1 MKKAQRAIV
10 VSIGIAL
17 LSLGACRKA
26 EAPAVATTPAAQTAP
41 AVAAVEPSPPPT
53 AEQLAQAA
61 VENAQPLSA
70 DATTWTPEALEELAA
85 PIALYPDPVLEQV
98 LIASTNPQEVL
109 DAGNWLLDNKSLKG
123 KALDQAAEQQGFT
136 PPMRALLPFPETVD
150 MMAGQMGWTEELGQA
165 YVNDQAGVMDAIQ
178 RLRQQAEDVGTL
190 QSSPQMTVAAE
201 TVDDV
206 RYITVS
212 PPSPEVIYVPQ
223 YDPVTV
229 YAPQPET
236 TTTTVVQE
244 GHSTGALV
252 TTGLLAF
259 GAGMLV
265 NEIFDDDDN
274 CNRNYYYNGCRGG
287 NYYGGYWGV
296 PRPYYPP
303 YPYRPNYGNGFYP
316 GYGYNRPG
324 YGGGFNNND
333 ININGDININSGN
346 DYWNRFDKK
355 PGNGNRPDY
364 GNRRPEARSPISA
377 ANPKRKDLDQLNRAA
392 AKGPKRPAPSKGP
405 EFSSRDQ
412 YQKARPETRQ
422 TKKASAVQGTYKG
435 AKPGANTDRVAA
447 GKAAGAAASRDLPK
461 VQGNYAGNKSGGYS
475 GNSKKASRDLPK
487 TQGDYAGNKAG
498 GRDDMNKATARPNNP
513 QARDQKRPNADRG
526 YADNS
531 SRPNQKPAARPEQR
545 PEQKP
550 QMKKQQRPEQ
560 RPEQK
565 AQMKKQQRPEQR
577 QQQAR
582 RPEQRPQQKQQK
594 QRNAMSGS
602 KQNGSQ
608 ARAASQRGQQS
619 RPQGSGGKRSGKRN

>member
-17 LSLGACRKA
+17 LSLAACKKEESPA
-26 EAPAVATTPAAQTAP
+26 APAAQATPAATTAAQT
-41 AVAAVEPSPPPT
+41 PPPT

-61 VENAQPLSA
+61 IENAQPLSA

-123 KALDQAAEQQGFT
+123 KALDQAAEEQGFT

-201 TVDDV
+201 TVDNV
-206 RYITVS
+206 KYITVS

-265 NEIFDDDDN
+265 NEIFDDDDH
-274 CNRNYYYNGCRGG
+274 CGNYYYNNCRGG
-287 NYYGGYWGV
+287 NYYGGYWGA

-333 ININGDININSGN
+333 ININGDVNINRGN
-346 DYWNRFDKK
+346 DYWNRYDNK
-355 PGNGNRPDY
+355 PGNGNRPGYD
-364 GNRRPEARSPISA
+364 NRRPEARSPISA
-377 ANPKRKDLDQLNRAA
+377 ANPKRKDLDNLNRQ
-392 AKGPKRPAPSKGP
+392 AKDGPKRPAPSKGP
-405 EFSSRDQ
+405 EFNSREQ
-412 YQKARPETRQ
+412 YKNARPDN
-422 TKKASAVQGTYKG
+422 KAGQGVQGTYKG
-435 AKPGANTDRVAA
+435 AKPGNTDRVAA

-461 VQGNYAGNKSGGYS
+461 VQGNYAGNKSGGYA
-475 GNSKKASRDLPK
+475 GNDKAGTRDS
-487 TQGDYAGNKAG
+487 ANKAG
-498 GRDDMNKATARPNNP
+498 ARPNNP
-513 QARDQKRPNADRG
+513 QAKPQSRPNADRG
-526 YADNS
+526 YADNKA
-531 SRPNQKPAARPEQR
+531 SRPSQKPAARPEQR
-545 PEQKP
+545 PEQRP
-550 QMKKQQRPEQ
+550 QQKQQQ
-560 RPEQK
+560 
-565 AQMKKQQRPEQR
+565 
-577 QQQAR
+577 
-582 RPEQRPQQKQQK
+582 RPEQRPQQKQQQRPEQQRPQQQK
-594 QRNAMSGS
+594 QQHQQRPQQQKQQRPNAMSGS
-602 KQNGSQ
+602 KQSGSQ
-608 ARAASQRGQQS
+608 ARASSQRGQQS
-619 RPQGSGGKRSGKRN
+619 RPQGSGGNRSGKRH

>member
-1 MKKAQRAIV
+1 MKKTQRAIV
-10 VSIGIAL
+10 ASISMAL
-17 LSLGACRKA
+17 LTLSACKKE
-26 EAPAVATTPAAQTAP
+26 EAPAAATAIPAATTATPAP
-41 AVAAVEPSPPPT
+41 APT

-109 DAGNWLLDNKSLKG
+109 DAGNWLLDNKNLKG
-123 KALDQAAEQQGFT
+123 RALDQAAEQQGFT

-150 MMAGQMGWTEELGQA
+150 MMAGQMGWTQELGQA

-178 RLRQQAEDVGTL
+178 RLRQQAEEVGTL
-190 QSSPQMTVAAE
+190 QSSPQMTVASE
-201 TVDDV
+201 TVDNV

-229 YAPQPET
+229 YAPQPEPS
-236 TTTTVVQE
+236 TTTVVQE
-244 GHSTGALV
+244 GHSTGALI

-265 NEIFDDDDN
+265 NEIFDDDDD
-274 CNRNYYYNGCRGG
+274 CRNYYYNNCRGG
-287 NYYGGYWGV
+287 GYYGGYWGV

-303 YPYRPNYGNGFYP
+303 YPYRPVYGNGFYP

-346 DYWNRFDKK
+346 DYWNRFDK
-355 PGNGNRPDY
+355 RPAGDRTDY

-377 ANPKRKDLDQLNRAA
+377 ANPKRKDLDRLNRDAA
-392 AKGPKRPAPSKGP
+392 QGPKRPAPSKGP
-405 EFSSRDQ
+405 EFSSREQ
-412 YQKARPETRQ
+412 YQKARPETRPANKSG
-422 TKKASAVQGTYKG
+422 TVQGTYKG
-435 AKPGANTDRVAA
+435 AKPANAGIDRVAQ

-461 VQGNYAGNKSGGYS
+461 VQGNYAGNKST
-475 GNSKKASRDLPK
+475 GNAKPASRDGVNKPVP
-487 TQGDYAGNKAG
+487 GPGYAQAKPQN
-498 GRDDMNKATARPNNP
+498 RPSG
-513 QARDQKRPNADRG
+513 DRG
-526 YADNS
+526 YADNAS
-531 SRPNQKPAARPEQR
+531 WTNQKSATRPGQR

-550 QMKKQQRPEQ
+550 QQRAEQMPQMKQQRPEQ
-560 RPEQK
+560 RPQQRPEPRPQQK
-565 AQMKKQQRPEQR
+565 PQQRPEQR
-577 QQQAR
+577 QQKNSYQR
-582 RPEQRPQQKQQK
+582 SEQRPHQKQQ
-594 QRNAMSGS
+594 QNHRNAMSGS
-602 KQNGSQ
+602 KQSGSQ

-619 RPQGSGGKRSGKRN
+619 RPQGSSGKRSGKRN

>member
-10 VSIGIAL
+10 ASIGMAL
-17 LSLGACRKA
+17 LTLSACKKE
-26 EAPAVATTPAAQTAP
+26 EAPAAATATATPAATTPPP
-41 AVAAVEPSPPPT
+41 APPPS

-61 VENAQPLSA
+61 VENSQALTA

-123 KALDQAAEQQGFT
+123 KALDEAAEQMGFT

-150 MMAGQMGWTEELGQA
+150 MMAGQMGWTQELGQA

-178 RLRQQAEDVGTL
+178 RLRRQAEDVGTL
-190 QSSPQMTVAAE
+190 QSSPQMTVASE

-206 RYITVS
+206 KYITVS

-229 YAPQPET
+229 YAPQPEPAT

-244 GHSTGALV
+244 GHSTGALI

-274 CNRNYYYNGCRGG
+274 CRNYYYNNCHGG
-287 NYYGGYWGV
+287 GYYGGYWGR
-296 PRPYYPP
+296 PMPYYPP

-346 DYWNRFDKK
+346 DYWNRFDKRPVNGER
-355 PGNGNRPDY
+355 PGY

-377 ANPKRKDLDQLNRAA
+377 ANPNRKDLDRLNREAA
-392 AKGPKRPAPSKGP
+392 QGPKRPAPSKGP
-405 EFSSRDQ
+405 EFSSREQ
-412 YQKARPETRQ
+412 YQKARPETRPAGKNS
-422 TKKASAVQGTYKG
+422 TVQGTYKG
-435 AKPGANTDRVAA
+435 AKPATANVDRVAQ

-461 VQGNYAGNKSGGYS
+461 VQGS
-475 GNSKKASRDLPK
+475 
-487 TQGDYAGNKAG
+487 YAGNKAAG
-498 GRDDMNKATARPNNP
+498 NAKPVSRDVVKKPDARPANAQAKP
-513 QARDQKRPNADRG
+513 QGRPSGDRG
-526 YADNS
+526 YADNAN
-531 SRPNQKPAARPEQR
+531 RPSQKPVARPEQR
-545 PEQKP
+545 PQQRDIQKP
-550 QMKKQQRPEQ
+550 QQRPEQ
-560 RPEQK
+560 RPQ
-565 AQMKKQQRPEQR
+565 QQRDVQKPQ
-577 QQQAR
+577 
-582 RPEQRPQQKQQK
+582 QRPQQRDMQKPQQRPQQQQA
-594 QRNAMSGS
+594 QRSKNAMSGS
-602 KQNGSQ
+602 RQSGSQ

-619 RPQGSGGKRSGKRN
+619 RPQGSGGNRSGKRN

>member
-1 MKKAQRAIV
+1 MKKAQRAIAA
-10 VSIGIAL
+10 SIGMAL
-17 LSLGACRKA
+17 LTLSACKK
-26 EAPAVATTPAAQTAP
+26 EEVPAAATATATPAATTTPPAP
-41 AVAAVEPSPPPT
+41 APT
-53 AEQLAQAA
+53 AEQLAQAT
-61 VENAQPLSA
+61 VENAKPLSA

-109 DAGNWLLDNKSLKG
+109 DAGNWLLDNKNLNG
-123 KALDQAAEQQGFT
+123 KALDQAAEQMGFT

-190 QSSPQMTVAAE
+190 QSSPQMTVASE

-229 YAPQPET
+229 YSPQPEP

-244 GHSTGALV
+244 GHSTGALI

-265 NEIFDDDDN
+265 NEIFDNDDD
-274 CNRNYYYNGCRGG
+274 CRNYYYNNCRGG
-287 NYYGGYWGV
+287 GYYGGYWGV

-346 DYWNRFDKK
+346 DYWNRFDKRPVNGDR
-355 PGNGNRPDY
+355 PGY
-364 GNRRPEARSPISA
+364 GDRRPEARSPISA
-377 ANPKRKDLDQLNRAA
+377 ANPNRKDLDRLNREAA
-392 AKGPKRPAPSKGP
+392 QGPKRPAPSKGP
-405 EFSSRDQ
+405 EFSSREQ
-412 YQKARPETRQ
+412 FQKARPETRPAGKNS
-422 TKKASAVQGTYKG
+422 TVQGTYKG
-435 AKPGANTDRVAA
+435 AKPATANVDRVAQ
-447 GKAAGAAASRDLPK
+447 GKAAAAAASRDLPK
-461 VQGNYAGNKSGGYS
+461 VQGNYAGNKAA
-475 GNSKKASRDLPK
+475 GNAKPVSRDAIKKP
-487 TQGDYAGNKAG
+487 DA
-498 GRDDMNKATARPNNP
+498 RPATAQPKPQGRPSG
-513 QARDQKRPNADRG
+513 DRG
-526 YADNS
+526 YADNP
-531 SRPNQKPAARPEQR
+531 SRQSQKPEARPQQR
-545 PEQKP
+545 TEQKP
-550 QMKKQQRPEQ
+550 QMKPQRPEYS
-560 RPEQK
+560 
-565 AQMKKQQRPEQR
+565 QQRPEQR
-577 QQQAR
+577 QQKNTYQR
-582 RPEQRPQQKQQK
+582 SEQRPQQNQQQK
-594 QRNAMSGS
+594 HRNAMSGS
-602 KQNGSQ
+602 KQSGSQ

-619 RPQGSGGKRSGKRN
+619 RPQGSGGNRSGKRK

>member
-1 MKKAQRAIV
+1 MNKTQRAIV
-10 VSIGIAL
+10 VSIGLAL
-17 LSLGACRKA
+17 LTLSACKK
-26 EAPAVATTPAAQTAP
+26 EETPAATTPVATAP
-41 AVAAVEPSPPPT
+41 TAATTTAPTPPPT

-109 DAGNWLLDNKSLKG
+109 DAGNWLLDNKNLKG

-150 MMAGQMGWTEELGQA
+150 MMAGQMGWTQELGQA

-190 QSSPQMTVAAE
+190 QSSPQMTVASE
-201 TVDDV
+201 TVDNV
-206 RYITVS
+206 KYITVS

-229 YAPQPET
+229 YAPQPT
-236 TTTTVVQE
+236 TTVVPATTTTVVQE

-265 NEIFDDDDN
+265 NEIFDDDD
-274 CNRNYYYNGCRGG
+274 CNGNYYYNNCRGG
-287 NYYGGYWGV
+287 GYYGGYWGV

-303 YPYRPNYGNGFYP
+303 YPYRPVYGNGLYP

-333 ININGDININSGN
+333 ININGDVNINRGN
-346 DYWNRFDKK
+346 DYWNRYDNK
-355 PGNGNRPDY
+355 PGNGNRPGYD
-364 GNRRPEARSPISA
+364 NRRNEARSPISA
-377 ANPKRKDLDQLNRAA
+377 ANPNRKDLSTLNRDAA
-392 AKGPKRPAPSKGP
+392 NGPKRPAPNKGP
-405 EFSSRDQ
+405 EFSSREQ

-422 TKKASAVQGTYKG
+422 ANKPGAVQGTYKG
-435 AKPGANTDRVAA
+435 AKPANANTDRVAQ

-461 VQGNYAGNKSGGYS
+461 VQGS
-475 GNSKKASRDLPK
+475 
-487 TQGDYAGNKAG
+487 YAGNKATG
-498 GRDDMNKATARPNNP
+498 NAKPASRDAVNKPDSRPANAQAKP
-513 QARDQKRPNADRG
+513 QNRPSGDRG
-526 YADNS
+526 YADNA
-531 SRPNQKPAARPEQR
+531 SRPNQKPASRPEQR
-545 PEQKP
+545 PEQRQQQKP
-550 QMKKQQRPEQ
+550 QQRPEQ
-560 RPEQK
+560 RPQQK
-565 AQMKKQQRPEQR
+565 PQQRPEQR
-577 QQQAR
+577 QQQKPQQ
-582 RPEQRPQQKQQK
+582 RPEQRQQQKPQQRPQQKQQHS
-594 QRNAMSGS
+594 NAMSGS
-602 KQNGSQ
+602 RQSGSQ
-608 ARAASQRGQQS
+608 AKAASQRGQQS
-619 RPQGSGGKRSGKRN
+619 RPQGSGGNRSGKRN